1 MENYKNLLSPIRIG
15 GVEVKNRIVMSPMGD
30 GYSTDDGDVAEEMIA
45 YYSERA
51 KNGVGLIIIG
61 TTSVEHH
68 EGTKPCQHSI
78 YREGHLRGV
87 KRLAEGLHR
96 FDTRVFVQ
104 LCHAGRQ
111 GNVAAIGHAP
121 YAPSAVAMPGGITPQ
136 ELTVEQIKKIEQNF
150 IFAAGIC
157 KRAGMDGVE
166 LHSGNGY
173 LLNEFLTPYVNKRTD
188 EYGGSLENRTRM
200 IRNIITGIRETCG
213 AFPISVRLSVEE
225 GVDGGLVTEDICEI
239 ASLLEKWGVNM
250 INVSAG
256 LGESQHL
263 MMADN
268 RYPQGYLVP
277 SAEKLKSSVKI
288 PVAVAGRI
296 RELDFAD
303 RIIADGKAD
312 MAIFGRPFN
321 ADPAFVRKTLE
332 GRADEVRPCMS
343 CGLCHS
349 TSADGGIRCS
359 MNPTIGLEQW
369 YTSPKLNG
377 SGRSV
382 VVIGGGPSG
391 CEAARMLSL
400 RGFKVTLFERRDR
413 LGGQV
418 NVAAVPPHKGDML
431 KLCDYYTRIL
441 SKLGVDVRLNTEADT
456 QAVNALSPY
465 AVILATGSRPF
476 VPLVKGAD
484 GDNVTTA
491 QTLLS
496 GGYPEI
502 HNSTV
507 CVVGIGDT
515 GMETA
520 MWLMERGN
528 RVFLADMLD
537 KPFDRL
543 SRLGRKKYNMLKNE
557 GVELLGGHRLL
568 EIGSDKVRFDVD
580 GTVREY
586 NVQYTV
592 MSLGVKPN
600 NELAATLREQF
611 GDKLL
616 CVGDVKDIGQVHEA
630 IFTGFNAAWN
640 LDANNASYI

>member
-15 GVEVKNRIVMSPMGD
+15 SVEVKNRIVMSPMGD
-30 GYSTDDGDVAEEMIA
+30 GYSTDDGDVTEEMIA

-96 FDTRVFVQ
+96 FGTRVFVQ

-111 GNVAAIGHAP
+111 GNVAAIGHVP
-121 YAPSAVAMPGGITPQ
+121 YAPSAVAMPGGVTPQ
-136 ELTVEQIKKIEQNF
+136 ELSIEQIKKIEQNF

-188 EYGGSLENRTRM
+188 EYGGSLKNRTRM
-200 IRNIITGIRETCG
+200 IRNIIKGIRETCG

-225 GVDGGLVTEDICEI
+225 GVPGGLVTEDMCEI
-239 ASLLEKWGVNM
+239 AALLESWGVNM

-268 RYPQGYLVP
+268 RYPQGYLLP
-277 SAEKLKSSVKI
+277 SAEKLKNSLKI
-288 PVAVAGRI
+288 PVAVAGRM
-296 RELDFAD
+296 RELSFAD
-303 RIIADGKAD
+303 KAIAEGKAD

-332 GRADEVRPCMS
+332 GKADEVRPCIS
-343 CGLCHS
+343 CGLCHT

-369 YTSPKLNG
+369 YTAPKMNG
-377 SGRSV
+377 GERKV
-382 VVIGGGPSG
+382 VVVGGGPSG
-391 CEAARMLSL
+391 CEAARVLTL
-400 RGFKVTLFERRDR
+400 RGFKVTIFERRDR

-418 NVAAVPPHKGDML
+418 NIAAVPPHKGDML
-431 KLCDYYTRIL
+431 NLCNYYTHIL
-441 SKLGVDVRLNTEADT
+441 EKLDVDVHLNTEADMKVIDNI
-456 QAVNALSPY
+456 APY
-465 AVILATGSRPF
+465 AVVLASGSHPF
-476 VPLVKGAD
+476 IPPVKGVD
-484 GDNVTTA
+484 GKNVTTA

-496 GGYPEI
+496 GGYHEI
-502 HNSTV
+502 YDSST

-528 RVFLADMLD
+528 MVFLADMLD
-537 KPFDRL
+537 NPFDRL
-543 SRLGRKKYNMLKNE
+543 SRLGKKKYNMLKND
-557 GVELLGGHRLL
+557 GVKLLGGHHLM
-568 EIGSDKVRFDVD
+568 EIGPDSVKFDV
-580 GTVREY
+580 GGQMREY
-586 NVQYTV
+586 SAQYII
-592 MSLGVKPN
+592 MSLGVKAN
-600 NELAATLREQF
+600 DGLVSSLREKF
-611 GDKLL
+611 GSRLM

-630 IFTGFNAAWN
+630 VFTGFNAAWN
-640 LDANNASYI
+640 LDANSDTYI

>member
-1 MENYKNLLSPIRIG
+1 MRKYEHLLSPLKIG
-15 GVEVKNRIVMSPMGD
+15 GTEIKNRIVMSPMGD
-30 GYSTDDGDVAEEMIA
+30 GYSTDEGDVTEEMIA

-61 TTSVEHH
+61 TTSVEQH

-78 YREGHLRGV
+78 YRESHIKGV

-96 FDTRVFVQ
+96 YNTRVFVQ

-111 GNVAAIGHAP
+111 GNVAALGHP
-121 YAPSAVAMPGGITPQ
+121 PFAPSAVAMPGGVMPI
-136 ELTVEQIKKIEQNF
+136 ELTVEQIKQIERNF

-188 EYGGSLENRTRM
+188 EYGGNLMNRTRM
-200 IRNIITGIRETCG
+200 IRNIIMGIRETCG
-213 AFPISVRLSVEE
+213 SFPISVRLSVEE
-225 GVDGGLVTEDICEI
+225 GVDGGLTTPDICEI
-239 ASLLEKWGVNM
+239 AQLLESWGVSM

-256 LGESQHL
+256 LGETQHL

-277 SAEKLKSSVKI
+277 SAQKLKECVSV

-296 RELDFAD
+296 RELDYAD
-303 RIIADGKAD
+303 GIIADGKAD

-332 GRADEVRPCMS
+332 GRADEVRPCIS
-343 CGLCHS
+343 CGLCHT

-369 YTSPKLNG
+369 YTKLLQNG
-377 SGRSV
+377 DGRRV

-391 CEAARMLSL
+391 CEAARLLTL
-400 RGFKVTLFERRDR
+400 RGFAVTLFERSDR

-418 NVAAVPPHKGDML
+418 NTASVPPHKGDMQ
-431 KLCDYYTRIL
+431 KLCEYYSRIL
-441 SKLGVDVRLNTEADT
+441 KKLNVDVRLNTEAT
-456 QAVNALSPY
+456 VATVSALEPY
-465 AVILATGSRPF
+465 AVILATGSHPF
-476 VPLVKGAD
+476 VPPIKGSD
-484 GDNVTTA
+484 GENVTTA
-491 QTLLS
+491 QALLS
-496 GGYPEI
+496 GKYPEI
-502 HNSTV
+502 RNSRV
-507 CVVGIGDT
+507 AVVGIGDT

-520 MWLMERGN
+520 MCLMERGN
-528 RVFLADMLD
+528 TVFLADMLE

-543 SRLGRKKYNMLKNE
+543 SRLGKKKYNALKNN
-557 GVELLGGHRLL
+557 GVPLLGNHRLL
-568 EIGSDKVRFDVD
+568 EIGKNAVAFSVGRQD
-580 GTVREY
+580 TEY
-586 NVQYTV
+586 PADYTV
-592 MSLGVKPN
+592 MSLGVKAN
-600 NELAATLREQF
+600 DELKAELLKIY
-611 GDKLL
+611 GDRLV
-616 CVGDVKDIGQVHEA
+616 CVGDVKEIGQVHEA
-630 IFTGFNAAWN
+630 VFSGFNAAWN
-640 LDANNASYI
+640 LDAQTNTYI